1 MQILN
6 IYDTLN
12 KNNNLTMIVNEK
24 NLLEYIKNY
33 VFLDNNFKNDL
44 LKYFDKLDEIQKL
57 WLIEYFNNQ
66 KKDILNFLK
75 SFKDK
80 EDYSFENIKTE
91 LDNKSR
97 LKIKQEEKQEIEN
110 EQDEFLNLVNAIDNL

>member
-1 MQILN
+1 MKKIN

-33 VFLDNNFKNDL
+33 VFLDNNFKNHL

-91 LDNKSR
+91 IDNKSR

-110 EQDEFLNLVNAIDNL
+110 EQDEFLNLVNTIDNL

>member
-1 MQILN
+1 MKKIN
-6 IYDTLN
+6 KYDTLN

-44 LKYFDKLDEIQKL
+44 LKYFDKLDEIQRL

-97 LKIKQEEKQEIEN
+97 LKVKQEEKLEIEN
-110 EQDEFLNLVNAIDNL
+110 EEDDFLNLVNSIDNL

>member
-1 MQILN
+1 
-6 IYDTLN
+6 
-12 KNNNLTMIVNEK
+12 MIVNEK

-91 LDNKSR
+91 LDF
-97 LKIKQEEKQEIEN
+97 I
-110 EQDEFLNLVNAIDNL
+110 LVIQQ